1 MLDGLPY
8 DFPNSFKPRQL
19 IVLQDEKSNCS
30 NGLFIRNIE
39 PDERDMNKSL
49 SIVECEDV
57 IMDEITVKT
66 EKLCKRNI
74 NVFDEN
80 DELQN
85 NKQKHVKFSTEPP
98 VEFVTFPNFE
108 YDRTSCAR
116 IKNRNGRDYYAAWK
130 EGEMIKSYK

>member
-39 PDERDMNKSL
+39 PDEKDMNKSL

-66 EKLCKRNI
+66 EKLCKR
-74 NVFDEN
+74 FDEN

-116 IKNRNGRDYYAAWK
+116 IKHRNGRDYYAAWK